1 MSSKEE
7 FVENIK
13 QWVICDNQINNM
25 NDSLRTIRNK
35 RSSLTTNI
43 CEYMESNSITQ
54 KKIEINN
61 CTLKYCEK
69 KEYTPLTFNYIKD
82 CLTKIIDN
90 DDDIEYIMKY
100 LKENREIKV
109 FSDIRKNSENKTQL

>member
-13 QWVICDNQINNM
+13 QWVICDNQ
-25 NDSLRTIRNK
+25 
-35 RSSLTTNI
+35 
-43 CEYMESNSITQ
+43 
-54 KKIEINN
+54 INN